1 MMTMAFY
8 SSGLSLKKTS
18 QMGLPNA
25 PFIFQAERKRINHLD
40 MNKEEMFEIYYTP
53 LIKPESRNVRKQNHA
68 YQRNR

>member
-1 MMTMAFY
+1 
-8 SSGLSLKKTS
+8 
-18 QMGLPNA
+18 MGLPNA